1 MDWNRLY
8 PLMHHV
14 NTRMPSST
22 RQDWRTIK
30 SLAPYLW
37 HYRFRAGLAIGS
49 LILSKLANV
58 AVPLLLKDIVD
69 ALDQNHEV
77 ALVLPLGLL
86 VGYGLMRA
94 GSALFNELRDGIF
107 AKVRHGIV
115 REVSINFMAHLHNLS
130 LRFHLD
136 RKTGG
141 ITRDME
147 RGTRSISSLF
157 NMLLFNII
165 PTLVEVTLIAAILLS
180 SYNPW
185 FAIITFSTVGIY
197 IFSTFVITNW
207 RMKFRVT
214 MNQRDTEASTQAVDS
229 LINYETVKYFGN
241 ERYEID
247 HYDQQMRQWE
257 DAAVKS
263 QTSMSALNFIQAFI
277 IAIGVT
283 IIMVLAGQGVVDG
296 EMSLGDLVLVNTF
309 LLQLFIPL
317 GFLGVVY
324 SQIKHSLS
332 DIDMMFQTLEEK
344 PEIVDRPNATTLAAG
359 RGEIRFNNIHF
370 AYNPDRPIL
379 HDISFTVPA
388 GRKVAVV
395 GQSGS
400 GKSTLARL
408 LFRFYEAQSGTITI
422 NDTDICQV
430 TQNSLRE
437 VIGIV
442 PQDTVLF
449 NHTIRYNIEYA
460 RPGASQN
467 EIEQAARLA
476 NIHDFIRQLPQGY
489 ETTVGERGLKLS
501 GGEKQRI
508 AIARAILKDPPIMI
522 FDEATSSLDSAAERV
537 IIEALQ
543 KISTQHTTLVIAHR
557 LSTIADADEIL
568 VMEQGRIIERGRHN
582 ELLEQEGTYA
592 SMWSLQQQDEE
603 FA

>member
-1 MDWNRLY
+1 
-8 PLMHHV
+8 MHLA
-14 NTRMPSST
+14 NTRMPSDS

-30 SLAPYLW
+30 SLLPYLW
-37 HYRFRAGLAIGS
+37 NYRFRAGLAIGS
-49 LILSKLANV
+49 LILSKFANV
-58 AVPLLLKDIVD
+58 SVPLILKEIVD
-69 ALDQNHEV
+69 IFDQNHEA

-115 REVSINFMAHLHNLS
+115 REISIHFMEHLHNLS

-165 PTLVEVTLIAAILLS
+165 PTLVEVTLIATILLAN
-180 SYNPW
+180 YNPW
-185 FAIITFSTVGIY
+185 FAIITFGTVGIY
-197 IFSTFVITNW
+197 ITTTFLITNW
-207 RMKFRVT
+207 RMKFRVE
-214 MNQRDTEASTQAVDS
+214 MNQRDSEASTRAVDS

-241 ERYEID
+241 ERYELD
-247 HYDQQMRQWE
+247 QYDEQMRSWE
-257 DAAVKS
+257 SAAVKS
-263 QTSMSALNFIQAFI
+263 QTSMSALNFVQAFI

-283 IIMVLAGQGVVDG
+283 IIMVMAGQGVVDG

-332 DIDMMFQTLEEK
+332 DIDMMFQLLEKK
-344 PEIVDRPNATTLAAG
+344 PEIVDREGATTLDAG
-359 RGEIRFNNIHF
+359 RGEIHFNQVDF
-370 AYNPDRPIL
+370 AYNADRPIL
-379 HDISFTVPA
+379 HDISFSVPA

-408 LFRFYEAQSGTITI
+408 LFRFYEPQSGSITL
-422 NDTDICQV
+422 NGTNTLEV
-430 TQNSLRE
+430 TQQRLRAA
-437 VIGIV
+437 IGIV

-449 NHTIRYNIEYA
+449 NHTIGYNIEYA
-460 RPGASQN
+460 RPGATQT
-467 EIEQAARLA
+467 EVEEAARMA
-476 NIHDFIRQLPQGY
+476 NIHDFIEALPQGY

-508 AIARAILKDPPIMI
+508 AIARAILKNPPIMI
-522 FDEATSSLDSAAERV
+522 FDEATSSLDSAAEKV
-537 IIEALQ
+537 INDSLQ
-543 KISTQHTTLVIAHR
+543 EITTQHTTLVIAHR
-557 LSTIADADEIL
+557 LSTIADAYEIL
-568 VMEQGRIIERGRHN
+568 VMEQGRIIERGSHT
-582 ELLEQEGTYA
+582 ELLERGATYA
-592 SMWSLQQQDEE
+592 NMWKLQQQENSE
-603 FA
+603 

>member
-1 MDWNRLY
+1 
-8 PLMHHV
+8 MHHV
-14 NTRMPSST
+14 NTRMPSDS

-30 SLAPYLW
+30 SLLPYLW
-37 HYRFRAGLAIGS
+37 NYRFRAGLAVGS
-49 LILSKLANV
+49 LILSKFANV
-58 AVPLLLKDIVD
+58 SVPLILKEIVD
-69 ALDQNHEV
+69 IFDQNHEA

-115 REVSINFMAHLHNLS
+115 REISIHFVEHLHNLS

-165 PTLVEVTLIAAILLS
+165 PTLVEVTLIAVILLAN
-180 SYNPW
+180 YNPW
-185 FAIITFSTVGIY
+185 FAIVTFSTVGVY
-197 IFSTFVITNW
+197 IFTTFLITNW
-207 RMKFRVT
+207 RMKFRVA
-214 MNQRDTEASTQAVDS
+214 MNQRDSNASSQAVDS

-241 ERYEID
+241 ERYELDQYD
-247 HYDQQMRQWE
+247 HQMREWE
-257 DAAVKS
+257 EAAVKS
-263 QTSMSALNFIQAFI
+263 QTSMSALNFVQSFI

-296 EMSLGDLVLVNTF
+296 EMTLGDLVLVNTF

-332 DIDMMFQTLEEK
+332 DIDMMFQLLEKK
-344 PEIVDRPNATTLAAG
+344 PEIVDRDDATTLEAG
-359 RGEIRFNNIHF
+359 RGEIHFNHVDF

-379 HDISFTVPA
+379 HDVSFTVPA
-388 GRKVAVV
+388 GHKVAIV

-408 LFRFYEAQSGTITI
+408 LFRFYEPQSGSITI
-422 NDTDICQV
+422 NGTDIGHVSQ
-430 TQNSLRE
+430 QSLRKA
-437 VIGIV
+437 IGIV

-449 NHTIRYNIEYA
+449 NHTIGYNIEYA
-460 RPGASQN
+460 RPGTPQS
-467 EIEQAARLA
+467 EVEEAARMA
-476 NIHDFIRQLPQGY
+476 NIHAFISGLPQGY

-508 AIARAILKDPPIMI
+508 AIARAILKNPPIMI
-522 FDEATSSLDSAAERV
+522 FDEATSSLDSAAEKM
-537 IIEALQ
+537 INDALRE
-543 KISTQHTTLVIAHR
+543 ISTQHTTLVIAHR

-568 VMEQGRIIERGRHN
+568 VMEQGKIIERGTHQ
-582 ELLEQEGTYA
+582 ELLDRKQNYA
-592 SMWSLQQQDEE
+592 SMWGMQQEKRGPLVE
-603 FA
+603 

>member
-1 MDWNRLY
+1 
-8 PLMHHV
+8 MHLA
-14 NTRMPSST
+14 NTRMPSDS

-30 SLAPYLW
+30 SLLPYLW
-37 HYRFRAGLAIGS
+37 NYRFRAGLAIGS
-49 LILSKLANV
+49 LILSKFANV
-58 AVPLLLKDIVD
+58 SVPLILKEIVD
-69 ALDQNHEV
+69 IFDQNHEA

-115 REVSINFMAHLHNLS
+115 REISIHFMEHLHNLS

-165 PTLVEVTLIAAILLS
+165 PTLVEVTLIATILLAN
-180 SYNPW
+180 YNPW
-185 FAIITFSTVGIY
+185 FAIITFGTVGIY
-197 IFSTFVITNW
+197 ITTTFLITNW
-207 RMKFRVT
+207 RMKFRVE
-214 MNQRDTEASTQAVDS
+214 MNQRDSEASTRAVDS

-241 ERYEID
+241 ERYELD
-247 HYDQQMRQWE
+247 QYDEQMRSWE
-257 DAAVKS
+257 SAAVKS
-263 QTSMSALNFIQAFI
+263 QTSMSALNFVQAFI

-283 IIMVLAGQGVVDG
+283 IIMVMAGQGVVDG

-332 DIDMMFQTLEEK
+332 DIDMMFQLLEKK
-344 PEIVDRPNATTLAAG
+344 PEIVDREGAATLDAG
-359 RGEIRFNNIHF
+359 RGEIRFNQVDF
-370 AYNPDRPIL
+370 AYNADRPIL
-379 HDISFTVPA
+379 HDISFSVPA

-408 LFRFYEAQSGTITI
+408 LFRFYEPQSGSITL
-422 NDTDICQV
+422 NGTNTLEV
-430 TQNSLRE
+430 TQQSLRAA
-437 VIGIV
+437 IGIV

-449 NHTIRYNIEYA
+449 NHTIGYNIEYA
-460 RPGASQN
+460 RPGATQT
-467 EIEQAARLA
+467 EVEEAARMA
-476 NIHDFIRQLPQGY
+476 NIHDFIEALPQGY

-508 AIARAILKDPPIMI
+508 AIARAILKNPPIMI
-522 FDEATSSLDSAAERV
+522 FDEATSSLDSAAEKV
-537 IIEALQ
+537 INDSLQ
-543 KISTQHTTLVIAHR
+543 EITTQHTTLVIAHR
-557 LSTIADADEIL
+557 LSTIADAYEIL
-568 VMEQGRIIERGRHN
+568 VMEQGRIIERGSHT
-582 ELLEQEGTYA
+582 ELLERGATYA
-592 SMWSLQQQDEE
+592 NMWKLQQQENSE
-603 FA
+603 

>member
-1 MDWNRLY
+1 
-8 PLMHHV
+8 MHHV
-14 NTRMPSST
+14 NTRMPSDS

-30 SLAPYLW
+30 SLLPYLW
-37 HYRFRAGLAIGS
+37 NYRFRAGLAVGS
-49 LILSKLANV
+49 LILSKFANV
-58 AVPLLLKDIVD
+58 SVPLILKEIVD
-69 ALDQNHEV
+69 IFDQNHEA

-115 REVSINFMAHLHNLS
+115 REISIHFVEHLHNLS

-165 PTLVEVTLIAAILLS
+165 PTLVEVTLIAVILLAN
-180 SYNPW
+180 YNPW
-185 FAIITFSTVGIY
+185 FAIVTFSTVGVY
-197 IFSTFVITNW
+197 IFTTFLITNW
-207 RMKFRVT
+207 RMKFRVA
-214 MNQRDTEASTQAVDS
+214 MNQRDSNASSQAVDS

-241 ERYEID
+241 ERYELDQYD
-247 HYDQQMRQWE
+247 HQMREWE
-257 DAAVKS
+257 EAAVKS
-263 QTSMSALNFIQAFI
+263 QTSMSALNFVQSFI

-283 IIMVLAGQGVVDG
+283 IIMVLAGQGVGDG
-296 EMSLGDLVLVNTF
+296 EMTLGDLVLVNTF

-332 DIDMMFQTLEEK
+332 DIDMMFQLLEKK
-344 PEIVDRPNATTLAAG
+344 PEIVDRDDATTLEAG
-359 RGEIRFNNIHF
+359 RGEIHFNHVDF

-379 HDISFTVPA
+379 HDVSFTVPA
-388 GRKVAVV
+388 GHKVAIV

-408 LFRFYEAQSGTITI
+408 LFRFYEPQSGSITI
-422 NDTDICQV
+422 NGTDIGHVSQ
-430 TQNSLRE
+430 QSLRKA
-437 VIGIV
+437 IGIV

-449 NHTIRYNIEYA
+449 NHTIGYNIEYA
-460 RPGASQN
+460 RPGTPQS
-467 EIEQAARLA
+467 EVEEAARMA
-476 NIHDFIRQLPQGY
+476 NIHAFISGLPQGY

-508 AIARAILKDPPIMI
+508 AIARAILKNPPIMI
-522 FDEATSSLDSAAERV
+522 FDEATSSLDSAAEKV
-537 IIEALQ
+537 INDALRE
-543 KISTQHTTLVIAHR
+543 ISTQHTTLVIAHR

-568 VMEQGRIIERGRHN
+568 VMEQGKIIERGTHA
-582 ELLEQEGTYA
+582 ELLQADNRYA
-592 SMWSLQQQDEE
+592 EMWQLQQQEQ
-603 FA
+603 AH

>member
-1 MDWNRLY
+1 
-8 PLMHHV
+8 MHHV
-14 NTRMPSST
+14 NTRMPSDS

-30 SLAPYLW
+30 SLLPYLW
-37 HYRFRAGLAIGS
+37 NYRFRAGLAVGS
-49 LILSKLANV
+49 LILSKFANV
-58 AVPLLLKDIVD
+58 SVPLILKEIVD
-69 ALDQNHEV
+69 IFDQNHEA

-115 REVSINFMAHLHNLS
+115 REISIHFVEHLHNLS

-165 PTLVEVTLIAAILLS
+165 PTLVEVTLIAVILLAN
-180 SYNPW
+180 YNPW
-185 FAIITFSTVGIY
+185 FAIVTFSTVGVY
-197 IFSTFVITNW
+197 IFTTFLITNW
-207 RMKFRVT
+207 RMKFRVA
-214 MNQRDTEASTQAVDS
+214 MNQRDSNASSQAVDS

-241 ERYEID
+241 ERYELDQYD
-247 HYDQQMRQWE
+247 HQMREWE
-257 DAAVKS
+257 EAAVKS
-263 QTSMSALNFIQAFI
+263 QTSMSALNFVQSFI

-296 EMSLGDLVLVNTF
+296 EMTLGDLVLVNTF

-332 DIDMMFQTLEEK
+332 DIDMMFQLLEKK
-344 PEIVDRPNATTLAAG
+344 PEIVDRDDATTLEAG
-359 RGEIRFNNIHF
+359 RGEIHFNHVDF

-379 HDISFTVPA
+379 HDVSFTVPA
-388 GRKVAVV
+388 GHKVAIV

-408 LFRFYEAQSGTITI
+408 LFRFYEPQSGSITI
-422 NDTDICQV
+422 NGTDIGHVSQ
-430 TQNSLRE
+430 QSLRKA
-437 VIGIV
+437 IGIV

-449 NHTIRYNIEYA
+449 NHTIGYNIEYA
-460 RPGASQN
+460 RPGTPQS
-467 EIEQAARLA
+467 EVEEAARMA
-476 NIHDFIRQLPQGY
+476 NIHAFISGLPQGY

-508 AIARAILKDPPIMI
+508 AIA
-522 FDEATSSLDSAAERV
+522 
-537 IIEALQ
+537 
-543 KISTQHTTLVIAHR
+543 
-557 LSTIADADEIL
+557 
-568 VMEQGRIIERGRHN
+568 
-582 ELLEQEGTYA
+582 
-592 SMWSLQQQDEE
+592 
-603 FA
+603 

>member
-1 MDWNRLY
+1 
-8 PLMHHV
+8 
-14 NTRMPSST
+14 MPSDS

-30 SLAPYLW
+30 SLLPYLW
-37 HYRFRAGLAIGS
+37 NYRFRAGLAVGS
-49 LILSKLANV
+49 LILSKFANV
-58 AVPLLLKDIVD
+58 SVPLILKEIVD
-69 ALDQNHEV
+69 IFDQNHEA

-115 REVSINFMAHLHNLS
+115 REISIHFVEHLHNLS

-165 PTLVEVTLIAAILLS
+165 PTLVEVTLIAVILLAN
-180 SYNPW
+180 YNPW
-185 FAIITFSTVGIY
+185 FAIVTFSTVGVY
-197 IFSTFVITNW
+197 IFTTFLITNW
-207 RMKFRVT
+207 RMKFRVA
-214 MNQRDTEASTQAVDS
+214 MNQRDSNASSQAVDS

-241 ERYEID
+241 ERYELDQYD
-247 HYDQQMRQWE
+247 HQMREWE
-257 DAAVKS
+257 EAAVKS
-263 QTSMSALNFIQAFI
+263 QTSMSALNFVQSFI

-296 EMSLGDLVLVNTF
+296 EMTLGDLVLVNTF

-332 DIDMMFQTLEEK
+332 DIDMMFQLLEKK
-344 PEIVDRPNATTLAAG
+344 PEIVDRDDATTLEAG
-359 RGEIRFNNIHF
+359 RGEIHFNHVDF

-379 HDISFTVPA
+379 HDVSFTVPA
-388 GRKVAVV
+388 GHKVAIV

-408 LFRFYEAQSGTITI
+408 LFRFYEPQSGSITI
-422 NDTDICQV
+422 NGTDIGHVSQ
-430 TQNSLRE
+430 QSLRKA
-437 VIGIV
+437 IGIV

-449 NHTIRYNIEYA
+449 NHTIGYNIEYA
-460 RPGASQN
+460 RPGTPQS
-467 EIEQAARLA
+467 EVEEAARMA
-476 NIHDFIRQLPQGY
+476 NIHAFISGLPQGY

-508 AIARAILKDPPIMI
+508 AIARAILKNPPIMI
-522 FDEATSSLDSAAERV
+522 FDEATSSLDSAAEKV
-537 IIEALQ
+537 INDALRE
-543 KISTQHTTLVIAHR
+543 ISTQHTTLVIAHR

-568 VMEQGRIIERGRHN
+568 VMEQGKIIERGTHA
-582 ELLEQEGTYA
+582 ELLQADNRYA
-592 SMWSLQQQDEE
+592 EMWQLQQQEQ
-603 FA
+603 AH

>member
-1 MDWNRLY
+1 
-8 PLMHHV
+8 MHHA
-14 NTRMPSST
+14 NTRMPSDS

-30 SLAPYLW
+30 SLLPYLW
-37 HYRFRAGLAIGS
+37 NYRFRAGLAIGS
-49 LILSKLANV
+49 LILSKFANV
-58 AVPLLLKDIVD
+58 SVPLILKEIVD
-69 ALDQNHEV
+69 TFDQSHEA

-115 REVSINFMAHLHNLS
+115 REISIHFMQHLHNLS

-165 PTLVEVTLIAAILLS
+165 PTLVEVTLIAAILLAN
-180 SYNPW
+180 YNPW
-185 FAIITFSTVGIY
+185 FAIITFGTVGVY
-197 IFSTFVITNW
+197 ITTTFLITNW
-207 RMKFRVT
+207 RMKFRVA
-214 MNQRDTEASTQAVDS
+214 MNQRDSEASTQAVDS

-241 ERYEID
+241 ERYELD
-247 HYDQQMRQWE
+247 QYDSQMRSWE
-257 DAAVKS
+257 EAAVKS
-263 QTSMSALNFIQAFI
+263 QTSMSALNFVQAFI

-283 IIMVLAGQGVVDG
+283 IIMVMAGQGVVDG
-296 EMSLGDLVLVNTF
+296 EMTLGDLVLVNTF

-332 DIDMMFQTLEEK
+332 DIDMMFQLLEK
-344 PEIVDRPNATTLAAG
+344 QPEIVDHDHATTLDAG
-359 RGEIRFNNIHF
+359 RGEIRFNHVDF
-370 AYNPDRPIL
+370 AYNEDRPIL
-379 HDISFTVPA
+379 HNISFTVPA
-388 GRKVAVV
+388 GNKVAVV

-408 LFRFYEAQSGTITI
+408 LFRFYEAQSGSITI
-422 NDTDICQV
+422 NNTNICEV
-430 TQNSLRE
+430 SQNSLRAA
-437 VIGIV
+437 IGIV

-449 NHTIRYNIEYA
+449 NHTIGYNIEYA
-460 RPGASQN
+460 RPGASQQ
-467 EIEQAARLA
+467 EIEAAAELA
-476 NIHDFIRQLPQGY
+476 NIHDFIAGLPQGY

-508 AIARAILKDPPIMI
+508 AIARAILKNPPIMI
-522 FDEATSSLDSAAERV
+522 FDEATSSLDSAAERT
-537 IIEALQ
+537 INDAL
-543 KISTQHTTLVIAHR
+543 KAVSSQHTTLVIAHR

-568 VMEQGRIIERGRHN
+568 VMEKGHIIERGNHN
-582 ELLEQEGTYA
+582 QLLKKSGTYA
-592 SMWSLQQQDEE
+592 EMWRLQQQEE
-603 FA
+603 HV

>member
-1 MDWNRLY
+1 
-8 PLMHHV
+8 MHHA
-14 NTRMPSST
+14 NTRMPSDH

-30 SLAPYLW
+30 SLIPYLMR
-37 HYRFRAGLAIGS
+37 YRFRAGLAVGS

-58 AVPLLLKDIVD
+58 SVPLILKEIVD
-69 ALDQNHEV
+69 IFDQNHEA

-115 REVSINFMAHLHNLS
+115 REISIHFMEHLHNLS

-185 FAIITFSTVGIY
+185 FAIVTFGTVGIY
-197 IFSTFVITNW
+197 ITTTFLITNW
-207 RMKFRVT
+207 RMRFRVA
-214 MNQRDTEASTQAVDS
+214 MNQRDSEASTQAVDS

-241 ERYEID
+241 ERYELNQ
-247 HYDQQMRQWE
+247 YDQQMRHWE

-263 QTSMSALNFIQAFI
+263 QTSMSALNFVQAFI

-283 IIMVLAGQGVVDG
+283 IIMVMAGQGVVDG
-296 EMSLGDLVLVNTF
+296 EMTLGDLVLVNTF

-332 DIDMMFQTLEEK
+332 DIDMMFQLLEKK
-344 PEIVDRPNATTLAAG
+344 PEIVDRDNASTLDAG
-359 RGEIRFNNIHF
+359 RGEIHFNHIDF
-370 AYNPDRPIL
+370 SYNEDRPIL
-379 HDISFTVPA
+379 HNISFSVPA
-388 GRKVAVV
+388 GSKVAVV

-422 NDTDICQV
+422 NGADITQV
-430 TQNSLRE
+430 SQQSLRE
-437 VIGIV
+437 AIGIV

-449 NHTIRYNIEYA
+449 NHTIGYNIEYA
-460 RPGASQN
+460 HPGATSA
-467 EIEQAARLA
+467 EIEEAARLA
-476 NIHDFIRQLPQGY
+476 NIHDFIAGLPQGY

-508 AIARAILKDPPIMI
+508 AIARAILKNPPIMI
-522 FDEATSSLDSAAERV
+522 FDEATSSLDSAAEKS
-537 IIEALQ
+537 INDAL
-543 KISTQHTTLVIAHR
+543 KELSAQHTTLVIAHR

-568 VMEQGRIIERGRHN
+568 VMEQGRIVERGTHS
-582 ELLEQEGTYA
+582 ELLEASGRYA
-592 SMWSLQQQDEE
+592 EMWQLQQQERPE
-603 FA
+603 QNV

>member
-1 MDWNRLY
+1 
-8 PLMHHV
+8 MHHV
-14 NTRMPSST
+14 NTRMPSDS

-30 SLAPYLW
+30 SLLPYLW
-37 HYRFRAGLAIGS
+37 NYRFRAGLAVGS
-49 LILSKLANV
+49 LILSKFANV
-58 AVPLLLKDIVD
+58 SVPLILKEIVD
-69 ALDQNHEV
+69 IFDQNHEA

-115 REVSINFMAHLHNLS
+115 REISIHFVEHLHNLS

-165 PTLVEVTLIAAILLS
+165 PTLVEVTLIAVILLAN
-180 SYNPW
+180 YNPW
-185 FAIITFSTVGIY
+185 FAIVTFSTVGVY
-197 IFSTFVITNW
+197 IFTTFLITNW
-207 RMKFRVT
+207 RMKFRVA
-214 MNQRDTEASTQAVDS
+214 MNQRDSNASSQAVDS

-241 ERYEID
+241 ERYELDQYD
-247 HYDQQMRQWE
+247 HQMREWE
-257 DAAVKS
+257 EAAVKS
-263 QTSMSALNFIQAFI
+263 QTSMSALNFVQSFI

-296 EMSLGDLVLVNTF
+296 EMTLGDLVLVNTF

-332 DIDMMFQTLEEK
+332 DIDMMFQLLEKK
-344 PEIVDRPNATTLAAG
+344 PEIVDRDDATTLEAG
-359 RGEIRFNNIHF
+359 RGEIHFNHVDF

-379 HDISFTVPA
+379 HDVSFTVPA
-388 GRKVAVV
+388 GHKVAIV

-408 LFRFYEAQSGTITI
+408 LFRFYEPQSGSITI
-422 NDTDICQV
+422 NGTDIGHVSQ
-430 TQNSLRE
+430 QSLRKA
-437 VIGIV
+437 IGIV

-449 NHTIRYNIEYA
+449 NHTIGYNIEYA
-460 RPGASQN
+460 RPGTPQ
-467 EIEQAARLA
+467 IEVEEAARMA
-476 NIHDFIRQLPQGY
+476 NIHAFISGLPQGY

-508 AIARAILKDPPIMI
+508 AIARAILKNPPIMI
-522 FDEATSSLDSAAERV
+522 FDEATSSLDSAAEKM
-537 IIEALQ
+537 INDALRE
-543 KISTQHTTLVIAHR
+543 ISTQHTTLVIAHR

-568 VMEQGRIIERGRHN
+568 VMEQGKIIERGTHQ
-582 ELLEQEGTYA
+582 ELLDRKQNYA
-592 SMWSLQQQDEE
+592 SMWSMQQEKRGPLVE
-603 FA
+603 

>member
-1 MDWNRLY
+1 
-8 PLMHHV
+8 MHHV
-14 NTRMPSST
+14 NTRMPSDS

-30 SLAPYLW
+30 SLLPYLW
-37 HYRFRAGLAIGS
+37 NYRFRAGLAVGS
-49 LILSKLANV
+49 LILSKFANV
-58 AVPLLLKDIVD
+58 SVPLILKEIVD
-69 ALDQNHEV
+69 IFDQNHEA

-115 REVSINFMAHLHNLS
+115 REISIHFVEHLHNLS

-165 PTLVEVTLIAAILLS
+165 PTLVEVTLIAVILLAN
-180 SYNPW
+180 YNPW
-185 FAIITFSTVGIY
+185 FAIVTFSTVGVY
-197 IFSTFVITNW
+197 IFTTFLITNW
-207 RMKFRVT
+207 RMKFRVA
-214 MNQRDTEASTQAVDS
+214 MNQRDSNASSQAVDS

-241 ERYEID
+241 ERYELDQYD
-247 HYDQQMRQWE
+247 HQMREWE
-257 DAAVKS
+257 EAAVKS
-263 QTSMSALNFIQAFI
+263 QTSMSALNFVQSFI

-296 EMSLGDLVLVNTF
+296 EMTLGDLVLVNTF

-332 DIDMMFQTLEEK
+332 DIDMMFQLLEKK
-344 PEIVDRPNATTLAAG
+344 PEIVDRDDATTLEAG
-359 RGEIRFNNIHF
+359 RGEIHFNHVDF

-379 HDISFTVPA
+379 HDVSFTVPA
-388 GRKVAVV
+388 GHKVAIV

-408 LFRFYEAQSGTITI
+408 LFRFYEPQSGSITI
-422 NDTDICQV
+422 NGTDIGHVSQ
-430 TQNSLRE
+430 QSLRKA
-437 VIGIV
+437 IGIV

-449 NHTIRYNIEYA
+449 NHTIGYNIEYA
-460 RPGASQN
+460 RPGTPQS
-467 EIEQAARLA
+467 EVEEAARMA
-476 NIHDFIRQLPQGY
+476 NIHAFISGLPQGY

-508 AIARAILKDPPIMI
+508 AIARAILKNPPIMI
-522 FDEATSSLDSAAERV
+522 FDEATSSLDSAAEKM
-537 IIEALQ
+537 INDALRE
-543 KISTQHTTLVIAHR
+543 ISTQHTTLVIAHR

-568 VMEQGRIIERGRHN
+568 VMEQGKIIERGTHQ
-582 ELLEQEGTYA
+582 ELLDRKQNYA
-592 SMWSLQQQDEE
+592 SMWSMQQEKRGPLVE
-603 FA
+603 

>member
-1 MDWNRLY
+1 
-8 PLMHHV
+8 MHHV
-14 NTRMPSST
+14 NTRMPSDS

-30 SLAPYLW
+30 SLLPYLW
-37 HYRFRAGLAIGS
+37 NYRFRAGLAVGS
-49 LILSKLANV
+49 LILSKFANV
-58 AVPLLLKDIVD
+58 SVPLILKEIVD
-69 ALDQNHEV
+69 IFDQNHEA

-115 REVSINFMAHLHNLS
+115 REISIHFVEHLHNLS

-165 PTLVEVTLIAAILLS
+165 PTLVEVTLIAVILLAN
-180 SYNPW
+180 YNPW
-185 FAIITFSTVGIY
+185 FAIVTFSTVGVY
-197 IFSTFVITNW
+197 IFTTFLITNW
-207 RMKFRVT
+207 RMKFRVA
-214 MNQRDTEASTQAVDS
+214 MNQRDSNASSQAVDS

-241 ERYEID
+241 ERYELDQYD
-247 HYDQQMRQWE
+247 HQMREWE
-257 DAAVKS
+257 EAAVKS
-263 QTSMSALNFIQAFI
+263 QTSMSALNFVQSFI

-332 DIDMMFQTLEEK
+332 DIDMMFQLLEKK
-344 PEIVDRPNATTLAAG
+344 PEIVDRDDATTLEAG
-359 RGEIRFNNIHF
+359 RGEIHFNHVDF

-379 HDISFTVPA
+379 HDVSFTVPA
-388 GRKVAVV
+388 GHKVAIV

-408 LFRFYEAQSGTITI
+408 LFRFYEPQSGSITI
-422 NDTDICQV
+422 NGTDIGHVSQ
-430 TQNSLRE
+430 QSLRKA
-437 VIGIV
+437 IGIV

-449 NHTIRYNIEYA
+449 NHTIGYNIEYA
-460 RPGASQN
+460 RPGTPQS
-467 EIEQAARLA
+467 EVEEAARMA
-476 NIHDFIRQLPQGY
+476 NIHAFISGLPQGY

-508 AIARAILKDPPIMI
+508 AIARAILKNPPIMI
-522 FDEATSSLDSAAERV
+522 FDEATSSLDSAAEKM
-537 IIEALQ
+537 INDALRE
-543 KISTQHTTLVIAHR
+543 ISTQHTTLVIAHR

-568 VMEQGRIIERGRHN
+568 VMEQGKIIERGTHA
-582 ELLEQEGTYA
+582 ELLQADNRYA
-592 SMWSLQQQDEE
+592 EMWQLQQQEQ
-603 FA
+603 AH

>member
-1 MDWNRLY
+1 
-8 PLMHHV
+8 
-14 NTRMPSST
+14 MPSDH

-30 SLAPYLW
+30 SLLPYLW
-37 HYRFRAGLAIGS
+37 RYRFRAGLAVGS
-49 LILSKLANV
+49 LILSKFANV
-58 AVPLLLKDIVD
+58 SVPLILKEIVD
-69 ALDQNHEV
+69 IFDQKHEV
-77 ALVLPLGLL
+77 ALILPLGLL

-115 REVSINFMAHLHNLS
+115 REISTHFMQHLHNLS

-165 PTLVEVTLIAAILLS
+165 PTLVEVMLIATILLAN
-180 SYNPW
+180 YNPW
-185 FAIITFSTVGIY
+185 FAIITFGTVAIY
-197 IFSTFVITNW
+197 IFTTFVITNW
-207 RMKFRVT
+207 RMKFRVA
-214 MNQRDTEASTQAVDS
+214 MNQRDSKASTQAVDS

-241 ERYEID
+241 ERYELDQYD
-247 HYDQQMRQWE
+247 HQMRDWE
-257 DAAVKS
+257 EAAVKS
-263 QTSMSALNFIQAFI
+263 QTSMSALNFVQAFI

-283 IIMVLAGQGVVDG
+283 IIMVMAGQGVVDG
-296 EMSLGDLVLVNTF
+296 EMTLGDLVLVNTF

-332 DIDMMFQTLEEK
+332 DIDMMFQLLEKK
-344 PEIVDRPNATTLAAG
+344 PEIVDQNNATTLDAG
-359 RGEIRFNNIHF
+359 RGEIRFNHVDF
-370 AYNPDRPIL
+370 SYNPDRPIL
-379 HDISFTVPA
+379 HNISFTVPA
-388 GRKVAVV
+388 GHKVAVV

-422 NDTDICQV
+422 NDQNITKV
-430 TQNSLRE
+430 TQQSLRE
-437 VIGIV
+437 AIGIV

-449 NHTIRYNIEYA
+449 NHTIGYNIEYA
-460 RPGASQN
+460 RPGASQQ
-467 EIEQAARLA
+467 EIEQAAKLA
-476 NIHDFIRQLPQGY
+476 NIHDFIAELPQGY

-508 AIARAILKDPPIMI
+508 AIARAILKNPPIMI
-522 FDEATSSLDSAAERV
+522 FDEATSSLDSAAEKV
-537 IIEALQ
+537 INSAL
-543 KISTQHTTLVIAHR
+543 KELSSQHTTLVIAHR

-568 VMEQGRIIERGRHN
+568 VMERGQIIERGTHDQ
-582 ELLEQEGTYA
+582 LLEQSGTYTE
-592 SMWSLQQQDEE
+592 MWQLQQEKKLPTQ
-603 FA
+603 

>member
-1 MDWNRLY
+1 
-8 PLMHHV
+8 MHHV
-14 NTRMPSST
+14 NTRMPSDS

-30 SLAPYLW
+30 SLLPYLW
-37 HYRFRAGLAIGS
+37 NYRFRAGLAVGS
-49 LILSKLANV
+49 LILSKFANV
-58 AVPLLLKDIVD
+58 SVPLILKEIVD
-69 ALDQNHEV
+69 IFDQNHEA

-115 REVSINFMAHLHNLS
+115 REISIHFVEHLHNLS

-165 PTLVEVTLIAAILLS
+165 PTLVEVTLIAVILLAN
-180 SYNPW
+180 YNPW
-185 FAIITFSTVGIY
+185 FAIVTFSTVGVY
-197 IFSTFVITNW
+197 IFTTFLITNW
-207 RMKFRVT
+207 RMKFRVA
-214 MNQRDTEASTQAVDS
+214 MNQRDSNASSQAVDS

-241 ERYEID
+241 ERYELDQYD
-247 HYDQQMRQWE
+247 HQMREWE
-257 DAAVKS
+257 EAAVKS
-263 QTSMSALNFIQAFI
+263 QTSMSALNFVQSFI

-296 EMSLGDLVLVNTF
+296 EMTLGDLVLVNTF

-332 DIDMMFQTLEEK
+332 DIDMMFQLLEKK
-344 PEIVDRPNATTLAAG
+344 PEIVDRDDATTLEAG
-359 RGEIRFNNIHF
+359 RGEIHFNHVDF

-379 HDISFTVPA
+379 HDVSFTVPA
-388 GRKVAVV
+388 GHKVAIV

-408 LFRFYEAQSGTITI
+408 LFRFYEPQSGSITI
-422 NDTDICQV
+422 NGTDIGHVSQ
-430 TQNSLRE
+430 QSLRKA
-437 VIGIV
+437 IGIV

-449 NHTIRYNIEYA
+449 NHTIGYNIEYA
-460 RPGASQN
+460 RPGTPQS
-467 EIEQAARLA
+467 EVEEAARMA
-476 NIHDFIRQLPQGY
+476 NIHAFISGLPQGY

-508 AIARAILKDPPIMI
+508 AIARAILKNPPIMI
-522 FDEATSSLDSAAERV
+522 FDEATSSLDSAAEKM
-537 IIEALQ
+537 INDALRE
-543 KISTQHTTLVIAHR
+543 ISTQHTTLVIAHR

-568 VMEQGRIIERGRHN
+568 VMEQGKIIERGTH
-582 ELLEQEGTYA
+582 
-592 SMWSLQQQDEE
+592 
-603 FA
+603 

>member
-1 MDWNRLY
+1 
-8 PLMHHV
+8 
-14 NTRMPSST
+14 MPSDS

-30 SLAPYLW
+30 SLLPYLW
-37 HYRFRAGLAIGS
+37 NYRFRAGLAVGS
-49 LILSKLANV
+49 LILSKFANV
-58 AVPLLLKDIVD
+58 SVPLILKEIVD
-69 ALDQNHEV
+69 IFDQNHEA

-115 REVSINFMAHLHNLS
+115 REISIHFVEHLHNLS

-165 PTLVEVTLIAAILLS
+165 PTLVEVTLIAVILLAN
-180 SYNPW
+180 YNPW
-185 FAIITFSTVGIY
+185 FAIVTFSTVGVY
-197 IFSTFVITNW
+197 IFTTFLITNW
-207 RMKFRVT
+207 RMKFRVA
-214 MNQRDTEASTQAVDS
+214 MNQRDSNASSQAVDS

-241 ERYEID
+241 ERYELDQYD
-247 HYDQQMRQWE
+247 HQMREWE
-257 DAAVKS
+257 EAAVKS
-263 QTSMSALNFIQAFI
+263 QTSMSALNFVQSFI

-296 EMSLGDLVLVNTF
+296 EMTLGDLVLVNTF

-332 DIDMMFQTLEEK
+332 DIDMMFQLLEKK
-344 PEIVDRPNATTLAAG
+344 PEIVDRDDATTLEAG
-359 RGEIRFNNIHF
+359 RGEIHFNHVDF

-379 HDISFTVPA
+379 HDVSFTVPA
-388 GRKVAVV
+388 GHKVAIV

-408 LFRFYEAQSGTITI
+408 LFRFYEPQSGSITI
-422 NDTDICQV
+422 NGTDIGHVSQ
-430 TQNSLRE
+430 QSLRKA
-437 VIGIV
+437 IGIV

-449 NHTIRYNIEYA
+449 NHTIGYNIEYA
-460 RPGASQN
+460 RPGTPQS
-467 EIEQAARLA
+467 EVEEAARMA
-476 NIHDFIRQLPQGY
+476 NIHAFISGLPQGY

-508 AIARAILKDPPIMI
+508 AIARAILKNPPIMI
-522 FDEATSSLDSAAERV
+522 FDEATSSLDSAAEKM
-537 IIEALQ
+537 INDALRE
-543 KISTQHTTLVIAHR
+543 ISTQHTTLVIAHR

-568 VMEQGRIIERGRHN
+568 VMEQGKIIERGTHQ
-582 ELLEQEGTYA
+582 ELLDRKQNYA
-592 SMWSLQQQDEE
+592 SMWSMQQEKRGPLVE
-603 FA
+603 

>member
-1 MDWNRLY
+1 
-8 PLMHHV
+8 MHLA
-14 NTRMPSST
+14 NTRMPSDS

-30 SLAPYLW
+30 SLLPYLW
-37 HYRFRAGLAIGS
+37 NYRFRAGLAIGS
-49 LILSKLANV
+49 LILSKFANV
-58 AVPLLLKDIVD
+58 SVPLILKEIVD
-69 ALDQNHEV
+69 IFDQNHEA

-115 REVSINFMAHLHNLS
+115 REISIHFMEHLHNLS

-165 PTLVEVTLIAAILLS
+165 PTLVEVTLIATILLAN
-180 SYNPW
+180 YNPW
-185 FAIITFSTVGIY
+185 FAIITFGTVGIY
-197 IFSTFVITNW
+197 ITTTFLITNW
-207 RMKFRVT
+207 RMKFRVE
-214 MNQRDTEASTQAVDS
+214 MNQRDSEASTRAVDS

-241 ERYEID
+241 ERYELD
-247 HYDQQMRQWE
+247 QYDEQMRSWE
-257 DAAVKS
+257 SAAVKS
-263 QTSMSALNFIQAFI
+263 QTSMSALNFVQAFI

-283 IIMVLAGQGVVDG
+283 IIMVMAGQGVVDG

-332 DIDMMFQTLEEK
+332 DIDMMFQLLEKK
-344 PEIVDRPNATTLAAG
+344 PEIVDREGATTLDAG
-359 RGEIRFNNIHF
+359 RGEIHFNQVDF
-370 AYNPDRPIL
+370 AYNADRPIL
-379 HDISFTVPA
+379 HDISFSVPA

-408 LFRFYEAQSGTITI
+408 LFRFYEPQSGSITI
-422 NDTDICQV
+422 NGTNTLEI
-430 TQNSLRE
+430 TQHSLRAA
-437 VIGIV
+437 IGIV

-449 NHTIRYNIEYA
+449 NHTIGYNIEYA
-460 RPGASQN
+460 RPGATQT
-467 EIEQAARLA
+467 EVEEAARMA
-476 NIHDFIRQLPQGY
+476 NIHDFIEALPQGY

-508 AIARAILKDPPIMI
+508 AIARAILKNPPIMI
-522 FDEATSSLDSAAERV
+522 FDEATSSLDSAAEKV
-537 IIEALQ
+537 INDSLQ
-543 KISTQHTTLVIAHR
+543 EITTQHTTLVIAHR
-557 LSTIADADEIL
+557 LSTIADAYEIL
-568 VMEQGRIIERGRHN
+568 VMEQGRIIERGSHT
-582 ELLEQEGTYA
+582 ELLERGATYA
-592 SMWSLQQQDEE
+592 NMWKLQQQENSE
-603 FA
+603 

>member
-1 MDWNRLY
+1 
-8 PLMHHV
+8 MHHV
-14 NTRMPSST
+14 NTRMPSDS

-30 SLAPYLW
+30 SLLPYLW
-37 HYRFRAGLAIGS
+37 NYRFRAGLAVGS
-49 LILSKLANV
+49 LILSKFANV
-58 AVPLLLKDIVD
+58 SVPLILKEIVD
-69 ALDQNHEV
+69 IFDQNHEA

-115 REVSINFMAHLHNLS
+115 REISIHFVEHLHNLS

-165 PTLVEVTLIAAILLS
+165 PTLVEVTLIAVILLAN
-180 SYNPW
+180 YNPW
-185 FAIITFSTVGIY
+185 FAIVTFSTVGVY
-197 IFSTFVITNW
+197 IFTTFLITNW
-207 RMKFRVT
+207 RMKFRVA
-214 MNQRDTEASTQAVDS
+214 MNQRDSNASSQAVDS

-241 ERYEID
+241 ERYELDQYD
-247 HYDQQMRQWE
+247 HQMREWE
-257 DAAVKS
+257 EAAVKS
-263 QTSMSALNFIQAFI
+263 QTSMSALNFVQSFI

-296 EMSLGDLVLVNTF
+296 EMTLGDLVLVNTF

-332 DIDMMFQTLEEK
+332 DIDMMFQLLEKK
-344 PEIVDRPNATTLAAG
+344 PEIVDRDDATTLEAG
-359 RGEIRFNNIHF
+359 RGEIHFNHVDF

-379 HDISFTVPA
+379 HDVSFTVPA
-388 GRKVAVV
+388 GHKVAIV

-408 LFRFYEAQSGTITI
+408 LFRFYEPQSGSITI
-422 NDTDICQV
+422 NGTDIGHVSQ
-430 TQNSLRE
+430 QSLRKA
-437 VIGIV
+437 IGIV

-449 NHTIRYNIEYA
+449 NHTIGYNIEYA
-460 RPGASQN
+460 RPGTPQS
-467 EIEQAARLA
+467 EVEEAARMA
-476 NIHDFIRQLPQGY
+476 NIHAFISGLPQGY

-508 AIARAILKDPPIMI
+508 AIARAILKNPPIMI
-522 FDEATSSLDSAAERV
+522 FDEATSSLDSAAEKM
-537 IIEALQ
+537 INDALRE
-543 KISTQHTTLVIAHR
+543 ISTQHTTLVIAHR

-568 VMEQGRIIERGRHN
+568 VMEQGKIIERGTHA
-582 ELLEQEGTYA
+582 ELLQADNRYA
-592 SMWSLQQQDEE
+592 EMWQLQQQEQ
-603 FA
+603 AH